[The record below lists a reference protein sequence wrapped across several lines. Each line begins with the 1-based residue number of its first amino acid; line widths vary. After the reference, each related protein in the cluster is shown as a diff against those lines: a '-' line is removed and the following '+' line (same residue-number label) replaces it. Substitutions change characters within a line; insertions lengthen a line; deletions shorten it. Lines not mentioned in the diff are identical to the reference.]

1 MYSNSFGPVPRLSES
16 AAFDLLEPSEQFL
29 GRHAPASGD
38 LQLLDLDIAVRAGYF
53 DFRPA
58 VRYDGSGD
66 LSRPARFGFRTE
78 DFDSDRCCVRTAQL
92 APRGRIRAQS
102 PDQVAY
108 PGGRLPPVDTARFLE
123 YFRSALQAFRVDG
136 RLFDGR
142 HGSLARFFRSFRRPV
157 RSPLPSDGRGA
168 CRRRRRDRSA
178 RASGIAR
185 LLCRSRGSAGRS

>member
-1 MYSNSFGPVPRLSES
+1 MYSNSFGPVPRLSEG
-16 AAFDLLEPSEQFL
+16 AAFDLFESSEQFL

-78 DFDSDRCCVRTAQL
+78 DFDSDRCCVQTAQL
-92 APRGRIRAQS
+92 APCGRIRAQS

-108 PGGRLPPVDTARFLE
+108 SGGRLPPVDTARFLE

-142 HGSLARFFRSFRRPV
+142 HGSLRDFSDRFDDQFGPRFHQTVVERAGV
-157 RSPLPSDGRGA
+157 VVGT
-168 CRRRRRDRSA
+168 DRH
-178 RASGIAR
+178 AR
-185 LLCRSRGSAGRS
+185 LA